1 MRLPRGGLP
10 SRGEARVP
18 RSGASPCEPGVPRP
32 QAYPPERGTLDSPRE
47 GSPPRGKRIPLQ
59 GACMSGFVYVI
70 YLAITVYAWLIVA
83 RALMSWL
90 HPRTGTAVYRVN
102 AVLVD
107 VTEPFLGLF
116 RRVIPVARMGG
127 TGVDLSAVVAT
138 SGSWSRVA
146 VPGQPTPRDS
156 RGYPGWVP
164 TRQLTAV
171 RPQTGRRL
179 AVIRRPTA
187 WTWETPSLTGRV
199 LELSYGT
206 RLPAVAWTPSSVQ
219 VAMLD
224 GRSLYLKRSA
234 VALRSRVAAVT
245 QPTGAQLVADA
256 RRFLGLQYL
265 WAGMSGFG
273 FDCSGFTCL
282 VYQALGV
289 TIPRDGAPQSA
300 EGVKVARTSLRAG
313 DLVFFRSSSG
323 QIHHVG
329 MYVGNGRMI
338 HAPATGLPVSVVS
351 LSEERYSR
359 EFAGGRRYVP

>member
-1 MRLPRGGLP
+1 VGYTGRMRGLRSAILSVAVMLACAAFAWPAAAASAP
-10 SRGEARVP
+10 SRWIAVSVATLWVKPGLARPVDAAAVAAAADP
-18 RSGASPCEPGVPRP
+18 RAWVAGMTTAQKRWLVGRLET
-32 QAYPPERGTLDSPRE
+32 QALYGT
-47 GSPPRGKRIPLQ
+47 
-59 GACMSGFVYVI
+59 
-70 YLAITVYAWLIVA
+70 
-83 RALMSWL
+83 
-90 HPRTGTAVYRVN
+90 RVT
-102 AVLVD
+102 L
-107 VTEPFLGLF
+107 L
-116 RRVIPVARMGG
+116 
-127 TGVDLSAVVAT
+127 AT
-138 SGSWSRVA
+138 SGAWSRVA

-234 VALRSRVAAVT
+234 VALRSRSAAVT

-265 WAGMSGFG
+265 WAGTSGFG

>member
-1 MRLPRGGLP
+1 MGYTGRMRGLRSAILSVAVMLACAAFAWPAAAASAP
-10 SRGEARVP
+10 SRWIAVSVATLWVKPGLARPVDAAAVAAAADP
-18 RSGASPCEPGVPRP
+18 RAWVAGMTTAQKRWLVGKLET
-32 QAYPPERGTLDSPRE
+32 QALYGT
-47 GSPPRGKRIPLQ
+47 
-59 GACMSGFVYVI
+59 
-70 YLAITVYAWLIVA
+70 
-83 RALMSWL
+83 
-90 HPRTGTAVYRVN
+90 RVT
-102 AVLVD
+102 L
-107 VTEPFLGLF
+107 L
-116 RRVIPVARMGG
+116 
-127 TGVDLSAVVAT
+127 AT
-138 SGSWSRVA
+138 SGAWSRVA

-234 VALRSRVAAVT
+234 VALRSRGAAVT

-265 WAGMSGFG
+265 WAGTSGFG

>member
-1 MRLPRGGLP
+1 MRGLRSAILSVAVMLACAAFAWPVAAASAKAVAAPAP
-10 SRGEARVP
+10 SRWIAVSVATLWVKPGLARPVDAAAVAAAADP
-18 RSGASPCEPGVPRP
+18 RAWVAGMTTAQKRWLVGKLET
-32 QAYPPERGTLDSPRE
+32 QALYGT
-47 GSPPRGKRIPLQ
+47 
-59 GACMSGFVYVI
+59 
-70 YLAITVYAWLIVA
+70 
-83 RALMSWL
+83 
-90 HPRTGTAVYRVN
+90 RVT
-102 AVLVD
+102 L
-107 VTEPFLGLF
+107 L
-116 RRVIPVARMGG
+116 
-127 TGVDLSAVVAT
+127 AT
-138 SGSWSRVA
+138 SGAWSLVA

-187 WTWETPSLTGRV
+187 WTWDTPSLTGRV

-234 VALRSRVAAVT
+234 VALRRRGAAVT

-265 WAGMSGFG
+265 WAGTSGFG

-289 TIPRDGAPQSA
+289 TLPRDAAPQSA

-313 DLVFFRSSSG
+313 DLVFFRG
-323 QIHHVG
+323 AFGLIHHVG
-329 MYVGNGRMI
+329 MYVGDGRMI

-351 LSEERYSR
+351 LSAEPYSR